1 MNIGVVGAKVV
12 DYTTHVAQTHSDSEE
27 EEEEID
33 CPLGEPQALP
43 RQNPTA
49 DPGMSASHN
58 MPVLENQVQDTPMP
72 SSDSEGELPT
82 LGPLQR
88 RQLKRA
94 EQRRYFLRTRGR
106 EGSTKS
112 P

>member
-1 MNIGVVGAKVV
+1 MV

-43 RQNPTA
+43 RQDPTA

-58 MPVLENQVQDTPMP
+58 MPVLENQVLETPTP
-72 SSDSEGELPT
+72 LSDSEDELPT

-94 EQRRYFLRTRGR
+94 EQKRYSLRAR
-106 EGSTKS
+106 EKGILNK
-112 P
+112 PP

>member
-1 MNIGVVGAKVV
+1 M

-43 RQNPTA
+43 IQNPTA

-58 MPVLENQVQDTPMP
+58 MPVLENQVQDNPSP
-72 SSDSEGELPT
+72 SSESEGELPT

-106 EGSTKS
+106 ESSTKS